1 MTRPL
6 SRRLVGLLAA
16 LVTLAPQLAA
26 ACASCVA
33 SAYGD
38 RGFNWAYILLL
49 VLPFGVLS
57 AIAGILAWSA
67 GYRPGQLR
75 TPVRTITI
83 EERT

>member
-1 MTRPL
+1 MMRTL
-6 SRRLVGLLAA
+6 ARRLVGLLVA
-16 LVTLAPQLAA
+16 LAMLAPQLAA

-49 VLPFGVLS
+49 VLPFGVLC

-67 GYRPGQLR
+67 GYRPAQLR
-75 TPVRTITI
+75 TYVRTLII

>member
-1 MTRPL
+1 MLTV
-6 SRRLVGLLAA
+6 VGAVLAA
-16 LVTLAPQLAA
+16 EVLAPQIAA

-38 RGFNWAYILLL
+38 RGFNWAYVMLL
-49 VLPFGVLS
+49 VLPFGVLG
-57 AIAGILAWSA
+57 AIAGVLAWTA

-75 TPVRTITI
+75 TLVRTLII

>member
-1 MTRPL
+1 MTRAFA
-6 SRRLVGLLAA
+6 RLVAVVMLAA
-16 LVTLAPQLAA
+16 HALTPRIAV

-38 RGFNWAYILLL
+38 RGFNWAYLMLL
-49 VLPFGVLS
+49 VMPFLVLCV
-57 AIAGILAWSA
+57 IGGILAWSA

>member
-1 MTRPL
+1 MKRALAWTV
-6 SRRLVGLLAA
+6 VGAVLAA
-16 LVTLAPQLAA
+16 EALAPQIVA

-38 RGFNWAYILLL
+38 RGFNWAYVMLL

-75 TPVRTITI
+75 TLVRTLII

>member
-1 MTRPL
+1 MTHTLARML
-6 SRRLVGLLAA
+6 LGVLAA
-16 LVTLAPQLAA
+16 VVVLAPQLAA

-38 RGFNWAYILLL
+38 RGFNWAYVMLL
-49 VLPFGVLS
+49 VLPFGVIC
-57 AIAGILAWSA
+57 AIAGVLAWSA

-75 TPVRTITI
+75 TLVRTYFI

>member
-1 MTRPL
+1 MTRTL
-6 SRRLVGLLAA
+6 ARMLVGLLAA
-16 LVTLAPQLAA
+16 AVTRVPQRAA

-38 RGFNWAYILLL
+38 RGFNWAYVMLL

-57 AIAGILAWSA
+57 AIAGVLAWSA

-75 TPVRTITI
+75 TLVRTRII

>member
-1 MTRPL
+1 MRRPL
-6 SRRLVGLLAA
+6 ARTMALMLLA
-16 LVTLAPQLAA
+16 VTVLTPRLAA

-49 VLPFGVLS
+49 ALPFGVLS
-57 AIAGILAWSA
+57 VIAGVLAWSA

-75 TPVRTITI
+75 TKVRTFII

>member
-1 MTRPL
+1 MTRAL
-6 SRRLVGLLAA
+6 ARTLLGTLLAV
-16 LVTLAPQLAA
+16 VTLTPRIAV

-38 RGFNWAYILLL
+38 RGFNWTYIMLL
-49 VLPFGVLS
+49 VLPFGV
-57 AIAGILAWSA
+57 IAAVAGVLAWSA

-75 TPVRTITI
+75 TLVRTYII

>member
-1 MTRPL
+1 MTRAL
-6 SRRLVGLLAA
+6 ARRVVGLLLALAA
-16 LVTLAPQLAA
+16 LAPQLAA

-38 RGFNWAYILLL
+38 RGFNWAYIMLL
-49 VLPFGVLS
+49 VLPFGVLC

-67 GYRPGQLR
+67 GYRPAQLR
-75 TPVRTITI
+75 TFVRTLII

>member
-1 MTRPL
+1 MTRTL
-6 SRRLVGLLAA
+6 ARRLLGLLAA
-16 LVTLAPQLAA
+16 LATLGPQLAA

-49 VLPFGVLS
+49 ALPFGVLG

-67 GYRPGQLR
+67 GYRPAQLR
-75 TPVRTITI
+75 TFVRTLII